1 VVLAGV
7 TGCLPFTV
15 SGVPEICV
23 IVAVPLYLGFLISR
37 WWIDS
42 PTRFALAALLPLFGV
57 LIRLLASSL
66 HDGSNWFARLFR
78 AIGISGLSDP
88 QLRQTL
94 LTLLF
99 PVLVTIVAT
108 MMFMLF
114 QRRGDAKNG

>member
-1 VVLAGV
+1 MVLAGI

-15 SGVPEICV
+15 SGAPEFCA
-23 IVAVPLYLGFLISR
+23 IVALPLYLGFLISG
-37 WWIDS
+37 WWTDS
-42 PTRFALAALLPLFGV
+42 PTRFTLAVLLPLFGV

-78 AIGISGLSDP
+78 AIGVAGFSDP
-88 QLRQTL
+88 YLRQTM

-108 MMFMLF
+108 VMFMIF
-114 QRRGDAKNG
+114 KRRDDAKKG